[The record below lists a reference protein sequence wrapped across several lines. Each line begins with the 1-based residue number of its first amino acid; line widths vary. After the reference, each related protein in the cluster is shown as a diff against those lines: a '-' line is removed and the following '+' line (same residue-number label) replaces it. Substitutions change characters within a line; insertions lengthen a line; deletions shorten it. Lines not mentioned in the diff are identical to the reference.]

1 MPYFKFNFAL
11 SKTSANLNYM
21 LKSLSVVLIF
31 LFVIN
36 HSAKAQH
43 VFSGHA
49 GLNYSNVSSK
59 NSINPDGIL
68 GINAGFAY
76 KLYLD
81 DLGWAI
87 MPGIDFSQ
95 EGFKDQRLNY
105 INIPMSVGFDFTNSF
120 SLSAGFQYSQL
131 IGGSNEALEVIH
143 GSNFAFLITFEF
155 FPTDKFV
162 TGLRFAN
169 GIKNIIKEPD
179 VVVVQ
184 TASTYSIQFYIG
196 YVLHRK
202 SK

>member
-1 MPYFKFNFAL
+1 MFKSITVIIIIFFTANQ
-11 SKTSANLNYM
+11 TSVGQY
-21 LKSLSVVLIF
+21 
-31 LFVIN
+31 
-36 HSAKAQH
+36 

-68 GINAGFAY
+68 GMNAGFSY
-76 KLYLD
+76 KIYLD
-81 DLGWAI
+81 DLGWAL
-87 MPGIDFSQ
+87 MPGIAFSQ
-95 EGFKDQRLNY
+95 EGFKDQRIDY
-105 INIPMSVGFDFTNSF
+105 INVPLSVGFDFTSSF
-120 SLSAGFQYSQL
+120 SLSTGFQVSQL
-131 IGGSNEALEVIH
+131 IGSSNEAKEVFH

-155 FPTDKFV
+155 FPTNKFV

-169 GIKNIIKEPD
+169 GIKNIVKAPNMINI
-179 VVVVQ
+179 Q